1 MKKSK
6 YRELPYHASAT
17 PQRIVNAVTDAG
29 GLPMVLPL
37 SDKDNAELF
46 VSRVDAIILTGG
58 SDVDPLLFGEE
69 PSLLIQNT
77 EPHRDEFELAII
89 KAAREQNKP
98 ILGICRGLQLLNVA
112 FGGTIFQDL
121 SYYDGLEL
129 KHVQTTPYDAK
140 VHSVKFEETS
150 FLSGIFGTENTINSL
165 HHQAVK
171 DLADIFRP
179 VGWAPDGV
187 IEAIESTDE
196 GSKIIAVQWHPE
208 ELINIDPQSQELFDE
223 FIKLAK

>member
-6 YRELPYHASAT
+6 YKELPYHANAT

-29 GLPMVLPL
+29 ALPMVLPL
-37 SDKDNAELF
+37 SDSENAELY
-46 VSRVDAIILTGG
+46 VSKVDAVILTGG

-69 PSLLIQNT
+69 PSLKIQNT

-89 KAAREQNKP
+89 KAARKQNKP

-112 FGGTIFQDL
+112 FGGTIYQDL
-121 SYYDGLEL
+121 SYYDGLEI
-129 KHVQTTPYDAK
+129 KHVQPTPYDAK

-150 FLSGIFGTENTINSL
+150 FLSGVFGTENAVNTL

-171 DLADIFRP
+171 DLAEIFRP
-179 VGWAPDGV
+179 VAWAPDGV
-187 IEAIESTDE
+187 IEAIESQDE
-196 GSKIIAVQWHPE
+196 GSKIIGVQWHPE
-208 ELINIDPQSQELFDE
+208 ELISKDPQSQELFDE
-223 FIKLAK
+223 FVKLTE